1 MQLRSLKK
9 MGSIDKI
16 FSMMPIVNK
25 SKIFKKVNLDD
36 SHLSHIEAI
45 INSMTVDERRKPRII
60 NGSRKK
66 RIAKGSGNSVS
77 EVNKLLEQF
86 SKTKQML
93 KQFSG
98 LKGKFNL
105 PLGNF

>member
-1 MQLRSLKK
+1 
-9 MGSIDKI
+9 
-16 FSMMPIVNK
+16 
-25 SKIFKKVNLDD
+25 
-36 SHLSHIEAI
+36 
-45 INSMTVDERRKPRII
+45 MTLEERRKPHII

-66 RIAKGSGNSVS
+66 RIARGSGSSVS
-77 EVNKLLEQF
+77 EVNKLLKQF

-105 PLGNF
+105 PLGNFR